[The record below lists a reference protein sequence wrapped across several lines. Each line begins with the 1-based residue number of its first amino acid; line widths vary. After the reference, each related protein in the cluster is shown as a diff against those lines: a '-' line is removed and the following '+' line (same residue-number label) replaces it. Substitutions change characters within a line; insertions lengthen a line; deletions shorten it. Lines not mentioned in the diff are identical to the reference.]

1 MIQLHRAPP
10 RVAGLG
16 SNLSLFVLPVVLLNG
31 VIFGL
36 GWNRTSVA
44 LPGLPPGWFVGSL
57 WLLLFAG
64 MGIARWLLVRHG
76 TERGGRAAVAGVELL
91 GFLCLI
97 YPLYT
102 IGLSNDRIGLTGNVV
117 TLLVA
122 VPAAVLAFRRSRAA
136 GGCLVAVCLWL
147 SYAAAVTGNGL
158 ARGLTH

>member
-91 GFLCLI
+91 GFLCL
-97 YPLYT
+97 
-102 IGLSNDRIGLTGNVV
+102 RCV
-117 TLLVA
+117 
-122 VPAAVLAFRRSRAA
+122 
-136 GGCLVAVCLWL
+136 
-147 SYAAAVTGNGL
+147 
-158 ARGLTH
+158 